1 MTDNIQHI
9 DVDGDE
15 YLDTPK
21 ALRDHVKKLQQINQR
36 LTETNADLSGRVT
49 ASALNGVLSEFKNP
63 ERVKRDLL
71 TDKVDPLNS
80 EAVTAWLERNA
91 GDYAKGDGASAQT
104 STPNASN
111 EEVAAHQR
119 LQSAGDLRTPGD
131 MTKLEAAMA
140 EITPDMD
147 GAAIKALYRK
157 HGV

>member
-1 MTDNIQHI
+1 VTDNIQHI

-49 ASALNGVLSEFKNP
+49 ASALNGVLSEYKNP

-80 EAVTAWLERNA
+80 EAVTAWLEKN
-91 GDYAKGDGASAQT
+91 GSDYARGEGAPAQT
-104 STPNASN
+104 STRATDD
-111 EEVAAHQR
+111 EVAAHQR
-119 LQSAGDLRTPGD
+119 IASGGDLRTPAD
-131 MTKLEAAMA
+131 MSKLEAAQA
-140 EITPDMD
+140 EITPEMD
-147 GAAIKALYRK
+147 GQAIIALYKK
-157 HGV
+157 HGL